1 MKSASG
7 IYNADRQTDADLP
20 PVRRVDFI
28 CVNRPWI
35 KLLTRTWFT
44 RGFTW
49 ILSGFAMESILQL
62 YQLAMVVLPVYGFV
76 SLRKQIRY
84 GGLSK
89 RRALLHYAA
98 MVFAP
103 MLAYTAVYFLA
114 IGIETMWELNLAPE
128 EISRSFPLA
137 IVLGLAVWLLSV
149 IVFVAGMSFI
159 RGAAAPIQPKQ

>member
-1 MKSASG
+1 
-7 IYNADRQTDADLP
+7 
-20 PVRRVDFI
+20 
-28 CVNRPWI
+28 
-35 KLLTRTWFT
+35 
-44 RGFTW
+44 
-49 ILSGFAMESILQL
+49 MESILQL

-89 RRALLHYAA
+89 RRALSHYAA

-114 IGIETMWELNLAPE
+114 IGVETMWELNLAPE

-137 IVLGLAVWLLSV
+137 IVLGLAVWMLSV
-149 IVFVAGMSFI
+149 IVFAAGMYFI
-159 RGAAAPIQPKQ
+159 RGTAAPIQPKQSR